1 MGVFH
6 VFKIV
11 QMLPNPAKH
20 HICSLVTFRACL
32 PVTWLGFLL
41 VTCPIYSPRVWP
53 TCLLLTY
60 NNIFSSDFGLYL
72 LMLLSQLAHQQLAHI
87 LTSDMANIIHSG
99 LINMFTSAL
108 VNIFTSDQA
117 NILANTI
124 TNNLT
129 IILVVWSTFTP
140 VA

>member
-11 QMLPNPAKH
+11 QMVPNPAKH

-72 LMLLSQLAHQQLAHI
+72 LKLLSQLAHQQLADI
-87 LTSDMANIIHSG
+87 LTSDMANIIHSD

-117 NILANTI
+117 NILFSCLGN
-124 TNNLT
+124 
-129 IILVVWSTFTP
+129 ILVARLTQSLTT
-140 VA
+140 